1 MGCTR
6 AAMARSEGSLNKIVL
21 IGRLVRDPE
30 QPRTFASGTSVV
42 DFTIA
47 VDKKL
52 KPKNDGEPTAD
63 FFRCKA
69 WGKQGEYVSNYLGKG
84 RLVAVE
90 GRIESRKFVDKDGN
104 NRESWEVS
112 CDSVQGLDRPRDDDG
127 GATRTTTAPQATPAP
142 KEDEY
147 DPFGDE

>member
-1 MGCTR
+1 M
-6 AAMARSEGSLNKIVL
+6 NKIIL

-30 QPRTFASGTSVV
+30 QPRVFSTGNSVV
-42 DFTIA
+42 EFSIA
-47 VDKKL
+47 VDKKI
-52 KPKNDGEPTAD
+52 KPKNEGEPTAD

-69 WGKQGEYVSNYLGKG
+69 WGKTGDYVSNYLGKG

-104 NRESWEVS
+104 NREAWDVS
-112 CDSVQGLDRPRDDDG
+112 CDSVQGLDRPRDEQGG
-127 GATRTTTAPQATPAP
+127 GAPREEGGYEPRASAPAPRPVNAAP